1 MTDVLGA
8 AISKARRQ
16 QRMTQA
22 HLAERAGV
30 SRHVIGR
37 IERGH
42 PLAEVGIV
50 LALIDALNLTI
61 TVTPGPP
68 PTEPQPTHED

>member
-8 AISKARRQ
+8 AIGKARRQ

-42 PLAEVGIV
+42 PSAEISIV
-50 LALIDALNLTI
+50 LALMDALNLTI

-68 PTEPQPTHED
+68 SDEPHSTHED